1 MRLLAISLLMAA
13 LLLLAG
19 CSRQDSRSAS
29 SAPEQRSTTAPAA
42 APRSETGATAG
53 KSSAQ
58 NPTDIQD
65 GQMKPASLTSA
76 QNSQTSVTVTERKLI
91 RNADIILE
99 SGNPSESQRKVSSIA
114 EAHGG
119 FVVSSESKQT
129 DAEGQ
134 LKPETIVTVTIRV
147 PAAQFD
153 AVINELRGTG
163 SRVAQDKITTQD
175 VTEEYIDLEAR
186 IRAKQALEA
195 QFMEI
200 MKQART
206 VQDALEVQR
215 QLSDVRAEIERYEGR
230 RRFLE
235 NQTSLST
242 INITMRPPTQIVST
256 SGFLYSV
263 KRAFSDGLD
272 VAAAITLGLI
282 QVFIAL
288 LPLLIFIGLPIF
300 LAVRYLVRRAQRQP
314 PRVSAPPPPAT
325 TAKA

>member
-1 MRLLAISLLMAA
+1 MRPLAIFVLVAA
-13 LLLLAG
+13 FALLAG
-19 CSRQDSRSAS
+19 CSSANRGS
-29 SAPEQRSTTAPAA
+29 
-42 APRSETGATAG
+42 RSETAQPATRSAPAPAPDD
-53 KSSAQ
+53 KSTGSAAKSTTVSQ
-58 NPTDIQD
+58 TDIQD
-65 GQMKPASLTSA
+65 GQMKPASLTNA
-76 QNSQTSVTVTERKLI
+76 QNSQASVTVTERKLI

-99 SGNPSESQRKVSSIA
+99 SANPTESQRKVSSIA

-119 FVVSSESKQT
+119 FVVTSESKQT
-129 DAEGQ
+129 NAEGQ
-134 LKPETIVTVTIRV
+134 LRPETTVTVTIKV

-153 AVINELRGTG
+153 AVINEIRGTG

-242 INITMRPPTQIVST
+242 INVTMQPPTRMVST
-256 SGFLYSV
+256 TGFFYSV

-288 LPLLIFIGLPIF
+288 LPILIFIVLPIF
-300 LAVRYLVRRAQRQP
+300 LLVRYLVRRAQRQP